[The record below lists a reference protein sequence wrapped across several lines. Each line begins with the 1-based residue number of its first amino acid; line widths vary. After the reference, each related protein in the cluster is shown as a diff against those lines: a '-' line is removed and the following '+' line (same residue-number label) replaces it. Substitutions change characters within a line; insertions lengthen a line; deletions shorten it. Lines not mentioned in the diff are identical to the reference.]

1 MAAAAP
7 PDPLDDVRTCL
18 QVVGFA
24 GHAQRF
30 IDVHNITSMDDFED
44 MVPDEVEQIIKMYN
58 ERQLGNNAAARKVGF
73 LVQKKLKG
81 FL

>member
-30 IDVHNITSMDDFED
+30 IDVHNITSRDNFED
-44 MVPDEVEQIIKMYN
+44 MIPHEVEKIMKKCTTIVKPTSS
-58 ERQLGNNAAARKVGF
+58 VG
-73 LVQKKLKG
+73 KLAS
-81 FL
+81 